1 MTKDYI
7 KKAIN
12 TLCNHCYEELYVAV
26 DFVEESE
33 ECSFGSD
40 PVNPLDIDLVG
51 DIEIGVELDLEYQ
64 YYALIHETGHAI
76 LHLKESEPNDVVLLE
91 AQAWCEGLRRAG
103 KLGLKVNER
112 KFREQMMHA
121 LFLYNEEI
129 KKKVCGSS

>member
-1 MTKDYI
+1 M
-7 KKAIN
+7 
-12 TLCNHCYEELYVAV
+12 CNHCYEELYVAV

-51 DIEIGVELDLEYQ
+51 GIEIGVELDLEYQ